1 MLDGKRVVVVGASA
15 GVGRAVATRAAEE
28 AADVVFAAR
37 RRDVLED
44 AVAAVGRG
52 AALAVDVR
60 DPGSRSAFCDAL
72 AGGPPIDLVVVT
84 VGVAELGS
92 LAEADEASW
101 NETLG
106 TNVVGVARL
115 LEALVP
121 LLAAQGILA
130 VVSSE
135 SRRRPRRDLIPYAA
149 SKAALETVLEGCR
162 IEHPGLRVSCVVL
175 GATVP
180 TDFGVGFDPA
190 RVGSAWADW
199 ERHGIVQEGLM
210 DTEDVAALLV
220 ELYASAL
227 RHPSAHVEEITIR
240 SPSPVVGTS

>member
-15 GVGRAVATRAAEE
+15 GIGRAVARRAAEE

-37 RRDVLED
+37 RRDVLQ
-44 AVAAVGRG
+44 AVVAEVGRG
-52 AALAVDVR
+52 TAVAVDVR
-60 DPGSRSAFCDAL
+60 DAGSRSAFCDAL
-72 AGGPPIDLVVVT
+72 AGGPPVDLVLVT

-101 NETLG
+101 TETLG
-106 TNVVGVARL
+106 TNVVGIARL
-115 LEALVP
+115 LAELVP
-121 LLAAQGILA
+121 LLAPQGIVA

-180 TDFGVGFDPA
+180 TDFGARFDLDRIGP
-190 RVGSAWADW
+190 SMADW
-199 ERHGIVQEGLM
+199 ERHGIVQEGFM
-210 DTEDVAALLV
+210 DTEDVAAVLV

-227 RHPSAHVEEITIR
+227 RHPTAHVEEITIR